1 MKIKDYKCRFKN
13 GDDLIKRQDAID
25 ACLNGFCAC
34 VSDCV
39 DEIEKLPSAELNVPD
54 INVGDMI
61 NRQDAIDILNKL
73 DVSDGVGISSV
84 ACDLQEKAIRSIEN
98 LPSVQSVQKTGHWI
112 YKNGAMFLP
121 WYSSYECSECGCLS
135 GYFKYCPEC
144 GSRNRGEEE

>member
-1 MKIKDYKCRFKN
+1 M
-13 GDDLIKRQDAID
+13 DDLIKRQDAID
-25 ACLNGFCAC
+25 ACLNGCCAC

-84 ACDLQEKAIRSIEN
+84 ACYLQEEAIRSIEN
-98 LPSVQSVQKTGHWI
+98 LPSVQSEQKTGKWI
-112 YKNGAMFLP
+112 AEHDIADGCYR
-121 WYSSYECSECGCLS
+121 CSNCNYVRDAYHLII
-135 GYFKYCPEC
+135 GYYCPSC
-144 GSRNRGEEE
+144 GARMENEE

>member
-1 MKIKDYKCRFKN
+1 M
-13 GDDLIKRQDAID
+13 DDLIKRQDAID

-84 ACDLQEKAIRSIEN
+84 ACYLQEEALCSIEN
-98 LPSVQSVQKTGHWI
+98 LPSVQSERKTGKWI
-112 YKNGAMFLP
+112 GTTTA
-121 WYSSYECSECGCLS
+121 ECSECRSL
-135 GYFKYCPEC
+135 YPAFMKFANYCPNC
-144 GSRNRGEEE
+144 GAYMKGEKDG

>member
-1 MKIKDYKCRFKN
+1 M
-13 GDDLIKRQDAID
+13 DDLIKRQDAID

-84 ACDLQEKAIRSIEN
+84 ACYLQEEALCSIEN
-98 LPSVQSVQKTGHWI
+98 LPSVQSAQKTGHWI
-112 YKNGAMFLP
+112 QAEDITTEYAVCTNCKGHGEFYMD
-121 WYSSYECSECGCLS
+121 
-135 GYFKYCPEC
+135 YCWHC
-144 GSRNRGEEE
+144 GSRNRGEEDV

>member
-1 MKIKDYKCRFKN
+1 M
-13 GDDLIKRQDAID
+13 DDLIKRQDAID

-73 DVSDGVGISSV
+73 DVSDGVGLSSV
-84 ACDLQEKAIRSIEN
+84 ACYLQEEALCSIEN
-98 LPSVQSVQKTGHWI
+98 LPSVQSERKTGKWI
-112 YKNGAMFLP
+112 AKQND
-121 WYSSYECSECGCLS
+121 YEYEALDSWKCSECEHVV
-135 GYFKYCPEC
+135 FEEKTNYCPNC
-144 GSRNRGEEE
+144 GIRMEREEE

>member
-1 MKIKDYKCRFKN
+1 M
-13 GDDLIKRQDAID
+13 DDLIKRQDAID

-84 ACDLQEKAIRSIEN
+84 ACYLQEEAIRSIEK
-98 LPSVQSVQKTGHWI
+98 LPSAESETARIIIGQSMSGMT
-112 YKNGAMFLP
+112 M
-121 WYSSYECSECGCLS
+121 WYQCDMCNEPVDEHDAFCRGCGRR
-135 GYFKYCPEC
+135 FVHE
-144 GSRNRGEEE
+144 